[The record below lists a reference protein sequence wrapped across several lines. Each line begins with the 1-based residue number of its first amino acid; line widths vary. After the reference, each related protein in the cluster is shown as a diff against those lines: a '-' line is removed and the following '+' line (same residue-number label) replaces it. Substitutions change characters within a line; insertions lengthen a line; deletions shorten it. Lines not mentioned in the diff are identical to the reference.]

1 MRDSRHDILFDPVPI
16 DLHYMNP
23 VLALAMRRSG
33 HAVTL
38 VIPAGRACPWGSYT
52 SEQFAL
58 NTALVCAGVTVL
70 TDRVLHRIADGAA
83 HLACL
88 YGGEA
93 IRLGCDAVLPVTRRI
108 PDRAL
113 LDALATTDHGLRS
126 LTLIGDAD
134 APSLI

>member
-38 VIPAGRACPWGSYT
+38 VTPAGRACQWGSYK
-52 SEQFAL
+52 SEQFASY
-58 NTALVCAGVTVL
+58 TALVSAGVTVL
-70 TDRVLHRIADGAA
+70 TNRVIHRIADGAA

-88 YGGEA
+88 YGGAA
-93 IRLGCDAVLPVTRRI
+93 IRLRCDAVLPVTRRI

-113 LDALATTDHGLRS
+113 FDALATTDHGLRS
-126 LTLIGDAD
+126 LTLIGDAE
-134 APSLI
+134 APGLI